1 MPMRINGKEPAA
13 IFVGS
18 REVQRAV
25 LNGKTVYEPLREVA
39 LKGKQY
45 KVWESIPTNSLCYP
59 VGTGENRG
67 VAFKYPVTCSKPV
80 YEWRA
85 DGVAITLIKAGT
97 VIPAGKAV
105 WPSSGITYIF
115 TREDS

>member
-1 MPMRINGKEPAA
+1 MPIGIGSAEMKGLS
-13 IFVGS
+13 VGA

-85 DGVAITLIKAGT
+85 DGVAITLIKDGT

-105 WPSSGITYIF
+105 WPSSGIPYVF
-115 TREDS
+115 TRVD